1 MLATSSHIFG
11 RLAVPLAARGLF
23 LPLDMVPNLD
33 RFSLACTTDCEKE
46 QVVVW
51 TFFLKSTRKLGFS
64 IEEAEEREVKNKVPP

>member
-51 TFFLKSTRKLGFS
+51 TFYF
-64 IEEAEEREVKNKVPP
+64 EVHEKAWVFN